1 MESPKTEIEF
11 ACDPHRKGEERKSRF
26 FERDFLP
33 DPLIVSGWGVKF
45 FLPPAFE
52 QCSGALCTQASCL
65 LCDRVF
71 LVENRAATSVM

>member
-52 QCSGALCTQASCL
+52 QC
-65 LCDRVF
+65 
-71 LVENRAATSVM
+71 